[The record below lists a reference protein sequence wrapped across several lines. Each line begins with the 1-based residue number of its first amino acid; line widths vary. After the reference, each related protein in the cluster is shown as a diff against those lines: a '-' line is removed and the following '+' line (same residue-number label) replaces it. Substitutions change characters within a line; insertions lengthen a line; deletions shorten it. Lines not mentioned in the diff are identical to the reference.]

1 MASTNENALTFE
13 RRQNPASSDRM
24 KKQIR
29 ALIAEGK
36 TKEAL
41 ELLMGV
47 KPNEATLLLAR
58 FNRANQQYRDGLID
72 FREHGLE
79 IARVNNAAI
88 EAAPEDSQPDN
99 GPNPPA
105 QRPKVFIS
113 YNHSDAE
120 VARRVRDYLRQQGFQ
135 TILDEDDMP
144 AGMNIMAF
152 IQQSVRACDA
162 MVSIVSERSLKSGW
176 VGQESVAAMYAI
188 WLADKKFIPVRLD
201 NVAFDIDF
209 QIAAQEAL
217 QQRLQ
222 EMDDKIARLRQL
234 GGDTRAFDDDRDRL
248 FELKNN
254 LGKIIQQ
261 LKSVLA
267 LDISGDKF
275 EPSMRKVAES
285 IRSK

>member
-1 MASTNENALTFE
+1 
-13 RRQNPASSDRM
+13 M

-29 ALIAEGK
+29 TLIAEGK

-41 ELLMGV
+41 EMLMSV

-58 FNRANQQYRDGLID
+58 YNRANQQYREGLID
-72 FREHGLE
+72 FKEHGLE
-79 IARVNNAAI
+79 MARINVAAV
-88 EAAPEDSQPDN
+88 EAAPDAPEPEPDN
-99 GPNPPA
+99 KPLTS
-105 QRPKVFIS
+105 RPQSKVFIS
-113 YNHSDAE
+113 YNHGDAE
-120 VARRVRDYLRQQGFQ
+120 VARRVRDYLRQQGVQ

-162 MVSIVSERSLKSGW
+162 MISIVSERSLKSGW

-201 NVAFDIDF
+201 SVAFDIDF

-222 EMDDKIARLRQL
+222 EMDEKIARLRQA
-234 GGDTRAFDDDRDRL
+234 GGDTRAFDDDRERL

-275 EPSMRKVAES
+275 EMGMRKVVES

>member
-1 MASTNENALTFE
+1 
-13 RRQNPASSDRM
+13 M

-29 ALIAEGK
+29 TLVAEGK

-41 ELLMGV
+41 DLLMGV
-47 KPNEATLLLAR
+47 RPNEATLLLAR

-79 IARVNNAAI
+79 IARINAAAI
-88 EAAPEDSQPDN
+88 EAAPDGPEPDK
-99 GPNPPA
+99 PPL
-105 QRPKVFIS
+105 PEHPLKVFIS
-113 YNHSDAE
+113 YNHGDAE

-135 TILDEDDMP
+135 TLLDEDDMP

-162 MVSIVSERSLKSGW
+162 VISIVSERSLKSGW

-201 NVAFDIDF
+201 SVVFDIDF

-267 LDISGDKF
+267 LDISGDRF
-275 EPSMRKVAES
+275 ESGMRKVVES